1 MLRVNYNC
9 MLLSKTYVCN
19 HISQANKNIHVLHQY
34 LHTYINHSPHHS
46 PAIRLSRAVLLS
58 MSRALEVDDLRWSL
72 KDLCSSSNLMER
84 DMPISI
90 HRNLSTSVSYLVST
104 PVPAPA
110 SVPCQSHPFPLLLFF
125 FFLSCTISLFKSSI
139 TI

>member
-1 MLRVNYNC
+1 MYAI
-9 MLLSKTYVCN
+9 TY
-19 HISQANKNIHVLHQY
+19 ITQSNKHVHVLHQY
-34 LHTYINHSPHHS
+34 LHTYISHCPHHS

-104 PVPAPA
+104 PVPAPT
-110 SVPCQSHPFPLLLFF
+110 SVPCQSHPFPLLLFSF
-125 FFLSCTISLFKSSI
+125 FYLARYLCLSLQS
-139 TI
+139 